1 MCNISFR
8 SYFSSQNQKIKHTT
22 FICST
27 PLPNMFITLHL
38 INILHIQ
45 NNNNVTT
52 CVGQFFSAIFM
63 MVKQVWHFQDQK
75 RGGGIYQLRG
85 VAIWAEENP
94 MHHQNTCKRI
104 IPFSFTHKASS
115 KRSPNQFWSW
125 IFSSSS
131 CIHFYSANVGS
142 FFCDVLS
149 SVWPRQV
156 NMHWCWVVNQG
167 HLQTS
172 VRKFDFDGHSM
183 HKWIMACL
191 ATCAWKYGK

>member
-104 IPFSFTHKASS
+104 IPFSFTHKAKEAQTNSES
-115 KRSPNQFWSW
+115 NSDSGQHNEVGFLAVLPAFISTVQMSAHFSVTCFPLCGHVRW
-125 IFSSSS
+125 I
-131 CIHFYSANVGS
+131 CIDAELLIRVTCKPVSGS
-142 FFCDVLS
+142 LI
-149 SVWPRQV
+149 
-156 NMHWCWVVNQG
+156 
-167 HLQTS
+167 L
-172 VRKFDFDGHSM
+172 
-183 HKWIMACL
+183 MATPC
-191 ATCAWKYGK
+191 TNE